1 VHASSSL
8 WVSRFGRLGLR
19 HLLPST
25 DEFSFFTVLSIL
37 NYRFEQRIGTAGIVG
52 SSPLLTI
59 GYASV
64 TIVHQIV
71 ALWRESFGRP
81 IGLWG
86 LRSKIVWVCGDL
98 FFIALW

>member
-1 VHASSSL
+1 
-8 WVSRFGRLGLR
+8 VSRG
-19 HLLPST
+19 LPSWLT
-25 DEFSFFTVLSIL
+25 HTFALFLTSIELFAVLSIL